1 VTRTTALLSLVLVG
15 ALVGV
20 ACSTTPVT
28 VPVST
33 APATTT
39 LTTTTLT
46 TTTLTT
52 TTPGEPVLVADDHA
66 AYRYGPAE
74 EHLLD
79 VFPPTDREGDDRLR
93 PALVVLHGG
102 GWVAGGRS
110 DLADFVTE
118 QLDRG
123 WYVVAVG
130 YRLAPAHIH
139 PAPDEDVDRSLR
151 WLAATATALGIDPAS
166 LVLLGTSAGGQLALT
181 YAADP
186 DRFVADD
193 LPPGLVA
200 PAPGIAGVV
209 GVAAPGDLVPL
220 YAQASGPAPAA
231 VGSYLGCADACT
243 EEELRAASPITM
255 VRPTPPPALLLY
267 GEFDPLVPVDV
278 QGYPL
283 AAVWEA
289 AGGEVTVVVAEG
301 QTHNLGFDAGIDRTT
316 FNGWL
321 DTVVGR

>member
-1 VTRTTALLSLVLVG
+1 MTRTVGFLPLVLVG
-15 ALVGV
+15 ALVGA
-20 ACSTTPVT
+20 ACSTSPVAVPVT
-28 VPVST
+28 T
-33 APATTT
+33 TPAS
-39 LTTTTLT
+39 TTTTT
-46 TTTLTT
+46 TTTTT
-52 TTPGEPVLVADDHA
+52 TSTLEPGEPVLVADDHA

-79 VFPPTDREGDDRLR
+79 VFPPTDRAGDDRLR

-110 DLADFVTE
+110 DLADFVTQ
-118 QLDRG
+118 QLERG

-139 PAPDEDVDRSLR
+139 PAPDEDVDRALR
-151 WLAATATALGIDPAS
+151 WLTATGTALGIDPAS

-181 YAADP
+181 QAADP
-186 DRFVADD
+186 GRFVADD
-193 LPPGLVA
+193 LPIGLAATA
-200 PAPGIAGVV
+200 PAVAGVV
-209 GVAAPGDLVPL
+209 GVAAPGDLVAL
-220 YAQASGPAPAA
+220 YAQTSGPAPAA
-231 VGSYLGCADACT
+231 VGSYLGCAGACT
-243 EEELRAASPITM
+243 EEALRAASPITM

-267 GEFDPLVPVDV
+267 GELDPLVPADV

-301 QTHNLGFDAGIDRTT
+301 QTHNLGFDAGVDPAQ

-321 DTVVGR
+321 DTVVPG